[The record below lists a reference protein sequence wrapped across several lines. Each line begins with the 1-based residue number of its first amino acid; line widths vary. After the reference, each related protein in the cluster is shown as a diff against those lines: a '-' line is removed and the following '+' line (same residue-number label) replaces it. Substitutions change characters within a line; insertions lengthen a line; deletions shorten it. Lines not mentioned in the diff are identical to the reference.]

1 VDVDIPTLDVS
12 HQLDPAVDQ
21 IDDITVLADRHP
33 VLVDSGL
40 DRQPGVGAQVPP
52 LTVHRQEVAR
62 LHDVQQVEEL
72 ASGRV
77 TGDVHSNHVLVHDE
91 GAGPGQLVDDPVDAG
106 FVARDQ
112 RGGQHHGVARA
123 DVDVPVVAGRHPPE

>member
-52 LTVHRQEVAR
+52 FAVHRQEVAR
-62 LHDVQQVEEL
+62 LHDVQQVEQL
-72 ASGRV
+72 AGRRV
-77 TGDVHSNHVLVHDE
+77 TGDVHSGYVLVYDD
-91 GAGPGQLVDDPVDAG
+91 GAGPRQLVDNPVDA
-106 FVARDQ
+106 
-112 RGGQHHGVARA
+112 
-123 DVDVPVVAGRHPPE
+123 